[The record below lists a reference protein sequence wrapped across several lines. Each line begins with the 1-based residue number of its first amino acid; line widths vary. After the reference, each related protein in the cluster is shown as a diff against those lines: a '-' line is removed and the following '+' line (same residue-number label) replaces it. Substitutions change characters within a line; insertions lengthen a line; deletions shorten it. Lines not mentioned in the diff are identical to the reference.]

1 MPFAT
6 RSTTSA
12 TLAVAGMALTCAVGC
27 IKDSRPKKSLPRAAR
42 MDEPSSAC
50 QSVLSAAEFKML
62 SAQLT
67 SASPLGIV
75 STNDLHGHTD
85 ARSFQLNTPGAEAR
99 VVKAGGFELMAAYL
113 AALCRHYKGRL
124 LLLDAGDSYQG
135 TLISSS
141 SSGQVVLEL
150 FSSLGL
156 AVSTFGNHEFDFG
169 QVRIRDWLAST
180 QRRFWYVTS
189 SLSTAEN
196 GRQIPW
202 TDMNAPR
209 FSRSIVLD
217 VAGVKVGVAGYTTES
232 TAVKSI
238 PSNVSGVSFHRLQE
252 VLSQEAKPLRA
263 QGAQVVLLLSHAGGE
278 CDMLQPSEKGDAAC
292 PQSKSDELGQALRS
306 TPSAREDWQ
315 LVVAGHTHKA
325 QRHIIAGV
333 PVMQTTGLGLS
344 LAHAS
349 VDLANQSTSIK
360 LHDPIFL
367 CEHHFEGWA
376 GCHPD
381 EFGWRQSSQKALGR
395 EVEPTVSGQLVRTS
409 DSGQTSTLLNRY
421 RDTLKKQMERKIT
434 AWTTDL
440 PHNRT
445 GQSPAAACL
454 ADAWLR
460 GIQTSGE
467 IWGGIRSTNVEVA
480 ALNAGAL
487 RSGLAV
493 GDLTFARLF
502 EVLPYDN
509 TAHIVQLSR
518 DELLAFAKAQEESPH
533 DYLFVS
539 EGFAIQRKANDQS
552 APRTNAILTSGKMT
566 KSAAE
571 TYTVAVTTY
580 SKTFVEKAGIKK
592 NIIDSGLSVR
602 TTIAETLQKNARE
615 IQSCV
620 NPDAGRMLIVP

>member
-1 MPFAT
+1 MPFPPL
-6 RSTTSA
+6 STAPA
-12 TLAVAGMALTCAVGC
+12 TLAVAAMSLTCIFSCV
-27 IKDSRPKKSLPRAAR
+27 KKSRQQTSLPRAAKV
-42 MDEPSSAC
+42 DQLSNAC
-50 QSVLSAAEFKML
+50 QAVLPAAEFNML

-85 ARSFQLNTPGAEAR
+85 ARTFQLNLPGSAAR
-99 VVKAGGFELMAAYL
+99 TIKAGGFELMAAYL

-124 LLLDAGDSYQG
+124 LFLDAGDSYQG
-135 TLISSS
+135 TLISNS

-169 QVRIRDWLAST
+169 QVRIRDWLSSP

-196 GRQIPW
+196 GRKIPW
-202 TDMNAPR
+202 TDLNVPR
-209 FSRSIVLD
+209 FARSVVLD
-217 VAGVKVGVAGYTTES
+217 VAGVRVGIAGYTTES

-238 PSNVSGVSFHRLQE
+238 PSNVSGVAFHRLSE

-263 QGAQVVLLLSHAGGE
+263 QGAQVVLLLSHAGGA
-278 CDMLQPSEKGDAAC
+278 CNMLQPSDQGDTAC
-292 PQSKSDELGQALRS
+292 PQNLSDELGQVLRN
-306 TPSAREDWQ
+306 TRSAREDWQ

-325 QRHIIAGV
+325 QRHVIAGV

-344 LAHAS
+344 LAHAT
-349 VDLANQSTSIK
+349 VDLSGKSASVK
-360 LHDPIFL
+360 LNDPIFL
-367 CEHHFEGWA
+367 CERHFEGWS

-381 EFGWRQSSQKALGR
+381 EFAWRQNNQIPLGR
-395 EVEPTVSGQLVRTS
+395 ELEPTVMGQPVRVS
-409 DSGQTSTLLNRY
+409 DSTQASALLNLY
-421 RDTLKKQMERKIT
+421 RDSLKKQMEQKIVLLT
-434 AWTTDL
+434 VDL

-445 GQSPAAACL
+445 GQSAAAACL

-460 GIQTSGE
+460 GIQNSGE
-467 IWGGIRSTNVEVA
+467 IWGETSSADVEVA

-487 RSGLAV
+487 RSGLSA

-539 EGFAIQRKANDQS
+539 EGLAIQRKENSQPS
-552 APRTNAILTSGKMT
+552 PRTNAILTSGRLN

-571 TYTVAVTTY
+571 TYSVALTTY

-602 TTIAETLQKNARE
+602 TTIAESLKKSARE

-620 NPDAGRMLIVP
+620 NPDSSRMQIVP